1 MFIKKFTDYKTINTV
16 IAIFGGLIAIAL
28 AIAPSTVSVIFNITY
43 LSQDLGSWV
52 NSSRVVWIL
61 CISISLL
68 SSWAR
73 YIEEIYAQK
82 IIMRFYSVMFT
93 GFALSNFLGGVESNV
108 PVHSVSVAF
117 ITVLASVGW
126 MCWNN
131 SRGIDPNTKAINSS
145 NTVSLINNSDEGLSL
160 IHISEPTR
168 PY

>member
-117 ITVLASVGW
+117 IAVLASVGW

-131 SRGIDPNTKAINSS
+131 SRGIEPNTKAINSS
-145 NTVSLINNSDEGLSL
+145 NTVSLINNSDEGQDFLEANS
-160 IHISEPTR
+160 
-168 PY
+168 

>member
-1 MFIKKFTDYKTINTV
+1 MFIKNFTDYKTINTV
-16 IAIFGGLIAIAL
+16 IAIFSGLIAIVL
-28 AIAPSTVSVIFNITY
+28 AIAPSTVSNIFNVTY
-43 LSQDLGSWV
+43 LSQDVGSWV

-82 IIMRFYSVMFT
+82 IIMRFYSVMFA

-108 PVHSVSVAF
+108 TVHSVSVAF
-117 ITVLASVGW
+117 IAVLASVAW

-131 SRGIDPNTKAINSS
+131 SRGIEPNTKKINSS
-145 NTVSLINNSDEGLSL
+145 NSVSYINNLDEDKDFFEANS
-160 IHISEPTR
+160 
-168 PY
+168 

>member
-1 MFIKKFTDYKTINTV
+1 MFIKKFTDYKTTNTV
-16 IAIFGGLIAIAL
+16 IAIFSGVIAIAL
-28 AIAPSTVSVIFNITY
+28 AIAPLTISNIFNITY
-43 LSQDLGSWV
+43 LSQDVGSWI
-52 NSSRVVWIL
+52 NSSRVVCIL
-61 CISISLL
+61 AISISLL

-131 SRGIDPNTKAINSS
+131 SRGIEPNTKAINSS
-145 NTVSLINNSDEGLSL
+145 NTVSLINNSDEGQDFLEANS
-160 IHISEPTR
+160 
-168 PY
+168 